1 MCLNLLLFVVFSQH
15 SRAEADRSYTAEYIQ
30 ALYVVRLHQFVYW
43 QHKPKIYDLCITG
56 PDDLGATLVQV
67 AATLNLHKQLNI
79 KQKNLVSDF
88 SECEVLYISKY
99 SEFELSQIL
108 YKVKELPILTVS
120 NTDKFLERGGMVQL
134 HTNKNT
140 IGLEINNT
148 KAQVNNIRLSSKLL
162 EMAITI
168 K

>member
-1 MCLNLLLFVVFSQH
+1 MCINLVFFVVLSKH
-15 SRAEADRSYTAEYIQ
+15 AKAEPDRSYTAEYIQ

-43 QHKPKIYDLCITG
+43 QHKPNIYDLCISG

-67 AATLNLHKQLNI
+67 SAKLNLYKQLNI
-79 KQKNLVSDF
+79 KQKSLVSDF
-88 SECEVLYISKY
+88 SECEILYISKY

-108 YKVKELPILTVS
+108 YKIKELPILTVS
-120 NTDKFLERGGMVQL
+120 NTDKFLERGGMIQL
-134 HTNKNT
+134 QTNKNT

-148 KAQVNNIRLSSKLL
+148 KAQKNNIRLSSKLL